1 MLLKFLA
8 TIIAVFVTVQI
19 LPGVHVENF
28 MTIVIVSILLGV
40 VNTFVKPILV
50 FLTLPATIVT
60 LGLFL
65 FIINALMVLLVDMF
79 VDGFYVES
87 FWWALAF
94 SLIVSLVSSFLK
106 KLND

>member
-1 MLLKFLA
+1 MLIKFLA
-8 TIIAVFVTVQI
+8 TIIAIFVTARI
-19 LPGVHVENF
+19 LPGVHVDNF

-40 VNTFVKPILV
+40 VNTFVKPILI

-65 FIINALMVLLVDMF
+65 FIINALMVLLVDLF
-79 VDGFYVES
+79 VEGFSVES

-94 SLIVSLVSSFLK
+94 SLIVSLISSFLK
-106 KLND
+106 NLSD

>member
-1 MLLKFLA
+1 MLIKFLA
-8 TIIAVFVTVQI
+8 SIISIFITAKI

-40 VNTFVKPILV
+40 VNTFIKPVLV

-94 SLIVSLVSSFLK
+94 SLIVSLVSSFFK
-106 KLND
+106 KFNH

>member
-40 VNTFVKPILV
+40 VNTFIKPVLV